1 LPNFIDHRVSD
12 WSTWV
17 TARDGSLCRRVGQR
31 GAVTGFGIRQNPA
44 IYASKTV
51 SSEPKVS
58 PRAASMRNAC
68 VAFPRVLAAG
78 LVLPPNASPIV
89 FRRSG
94 LKRPQISRCTP
105 PYQREKRTFSLAS
118 CHRRALR
125 QVEKRGQWL
134 EVEDPIA
141 KGECANTHLQRSN
154 PKRVRKPEA
163 SGDALPLPPIR
174 DQFEPR
180 TTLSVGSGHAFFRAR
195 RGRG

>member
-12 WSTWV
+12 RSTWV
-17 TARDGSLCRRVGQR
+17 TARDGSLSRRVGQQ

-51 SSEPKVS
+51 FSKSESFSSRGVDAKCLCRIPS
-58 PRAASMRNAC
+58 SIGRRACPA
-68 VAFPRVLAAG
+68 
-78 LVLPPNASPIV
+78 PNASPIV

-94 LKRPQISRCTP
+94 LKRPRISRCTP

-134 EVEDPIA
+134 EVEDPSA
-141 KGECANTHLQRSN
+141 KGECANTHLHRSN